1 MRQEE
6 TASVNDSNIS
16 ALVEIFEDFTASEVL
31 EWALQ
36 KFGSKIA
43 LITSFQS
50 EGMVILDMAVKINPE
65 VRVLTIDTGRL
76 HEETYGFMDQVRL
89 HYGVEIGVHFPD
101 SQEVH
106 ELVSRHGINLFYK
119 NVDSRLACC
128 QVRKVHPLKQ
138 ILSGLD
144 AWITGLRRQQSTF
157 RLHTQKIE
165 VDHNNRNLVKV
176 NPLADWTDVE
186 VSEYIEKY
194 EVPKHPL
201 YGQGY
206 TSIGC
211 APCTRPVENGEHNRA
226 GRWWWEEGVNKECG
240 LHCRTSTS

>member
-1 MRQEE
+1 MTPEE
-6 TASVNDSNIS
+6 TMTIDDSNIS
-16 ALVEIFEDFTASEVL
+16 ALVDIFDDLTAENIL
-31 EWALQ
+31 KWALQ

-50 EGMVILDMAVKINPE
+50 EGMILLDMAAKINPK
-65 VRVLTIDTGRL
+65 VRVVTIDTGRL
-76 HEETYGFMDQVRL
+76 HEETYGFMEQVRL
-89 HYGVEIGVHFPD
+89 HYGVEIEVHFPD

-106 ELVSRHGINLFYK
+106 EMVSRHGINLFYK

-128 QVRKVHPLKQ
+128 RVRKVHPLRR
-138 ILSGLD
+138 ILRGLD

-157 RLHTQKIE
+157 RLNTQKIE

-176 NPLADWTDVE
+176 NPLAGWTDAE
-186 VSEYIEKY
+186 VSAYIEKHG
-194 EVPKHPL
+194 VPKHPL

-226 GRWWWEEGVNKECG
+226 GRWWWETGVKECG